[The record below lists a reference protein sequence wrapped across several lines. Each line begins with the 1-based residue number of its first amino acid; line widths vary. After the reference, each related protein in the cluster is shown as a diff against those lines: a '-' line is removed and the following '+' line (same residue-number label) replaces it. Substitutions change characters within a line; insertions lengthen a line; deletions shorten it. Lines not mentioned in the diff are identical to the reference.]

1 MAIDRTKK
9 WRCQWQG
16 SNGWANM
23 LEIIPAGD
31 FLVDADLTV
40 STFSRAAFEM
50 DFAEFGFE
58 DLPIGMMKAQA
69 ASFSFIWGNLPS
81 GLKELLKSPRYT
93 TDYETAVDEIPLVTT
108 TLFTYWNDE
117 GTGTLILQYI
127 GAQANTLGNSFTY
140 KDGVHSCQI
149 ETFDLLKTIMD
160 VSPPTEI
167 FPASPAVIT
176 PSAATYITPN
186 KVERILDNSFGG
198 LHAKYDI
205 PPQDNYKYLYYSID
219 QFVTYYGG
227 YLSVQLAYWTRTGLF
242 GYEPAVSQTNTP
254 IVSTTFYAPLNNT
267 AYAKGSA
274 LDTDEVLLLGHVC
287 EYDGSTYT
295 SIGGLFSNDKDGV
308 TEFDSMSTFINALCE
323 NFVCKLIYKPVT
335 AVNGT
340 SGKTNITYNLYWLKP
355 LQSVGTPVTLEAQ
368 ITEESYDITTAEKVF
383 LIAESEIKNMAGDN
397 INQSRVSVTV
407 SDKTD
412 TWSAQMVLHNLPTL
426 AQTSTAA
433 VQSPAISSATGEYGE
448 IKIYPSKIYWKNGEY
463 CQRVHTSVSISDGVN
478 TKTLDTPIAEPSG
491 YNLSTMIGWTISMQQ
506 TQGLPQAIAEYITT
520 YWSKQDQAMREFP
533 CKMVTAEIMPLQV
546 GDLFALGAISE
557 IGVGS
562 SSVLL
567 AGKPDWDKGVLDC
580 KFLSLGA

>member
-1 MAIDRTKK
+1 MAIDRDVK

-23 LEIIPAGD
+23 LEIIPAGEWIA
-31 FLVDADLTV
+31 DADLTV
-40 STFSRAAFEM
+40 STFSRSAFEM

-58 DLPIGMMKAQA
+58 DLPIGMMKSQA

-81 GLKELLKSPRYT
+81 GLKELLKSPRFTPTSYGQ
-93 TDYETAVDEIPLVTT
+93 ETT

-117 GTGTLILQYI
+117 GTNTLKLQYV
-127 GAQANTLGNSFTY
+127 GAQANTLGNTFTY

-149 ETFDLLKTIMD
+149 ETFDLLKTILD
-160 VSPPTEI
+160 TTKTDLIYWRESSSDRSI
-167 FPASPAVIT
+167 LFPSYAD
-176 PSAATYITPN
+176 YITPN

-198 LHAKYDI
+198 YHAKYDI
-205 PPQDNYKYLYYSID
+205 PPQDSYKYLYYSFEKLRTLIGSFLD
-219 QFVTYYGG
+219 SSLVYWCRSG
-227 YLSVQLAYWTRTGLF
+227 YDPSTCTQSGTLNN
-242 GYEPAVSQTNTP
+242 AV
-254 IVSTTFYAPLNNT
+254 TFYSASNNT
-267 AYAKGSA
+267 AYTKNAA
-274 LDTDEVLLLGHVC
+274 LDEDEMFILGHVC
-287 EYDGSTYT
+287 TYDGSTYR
-295 SIGGLFSNDKDGV
+295 SVGGFFSTDKEGI
-308 TEFDSMSTFINALCE
+308 TEFDSMSTFIAALCE
-323 NFVCKLIYKPVT
+323 NLVLKFIFTPVIQD
-335 AVNGT
+335 VGGVDVI
-340 SGKTNITYNLYWLKP
+340 SYNLYWLKP

-368 ITEESYDITTAEKVF
+368 ITDETYDITTAEKVF
-383 LIAESEIKNMAGDN
+383 LIAESEIKNMRGDN

-426 AQTSTAA
+426 AQTTTAA
-433 VQSPAISSATGEYGE
+433 LQSTAISSATGEYGE

-463 CQRVHTSVSISDGVN
+463 CQRVHTSVSITDGVN
-478 TKTLDTPIAEPSG
+478 TKTLDTPIAEPST
-491 YNLSTMIGWTISMQQ
+491 YNLANMIGWTLSMQQ
-506 TQGLPQAIAEYITT
+506 TQGLPQAVAEYITT

-567 AGKPDWDKGVLDC
+567 AGKPDWDKGIMDC